1 MSAVSAWLAR
11 RGLDPRETRR
21 RALGG
26 VVLGLTVVAVDHV
39 LRMGS

>member
-1 MSAVSAWLAR
+1 MRHWLLE
-11 RGLDPRETRR
+11 RGFDPDAIRR